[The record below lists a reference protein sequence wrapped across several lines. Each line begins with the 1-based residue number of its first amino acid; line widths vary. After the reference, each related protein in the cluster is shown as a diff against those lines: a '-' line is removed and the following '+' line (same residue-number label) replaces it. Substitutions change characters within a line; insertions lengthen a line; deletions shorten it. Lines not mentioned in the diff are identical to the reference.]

1 MSFCKAESNFADD
14 TFSATGVDAV
24 VAEVGETTSLPPDA
38 TEEEEEEA
46 VEGVAPLANCP
57 ERKTWAALASFDLIS
72 CADAGVCAP
81 LDEAAD
87 VDVADVEVAVSELPA
102 TGAAAAVPYVIWIL
116 AAKLPLHGGV
126 PEAFTPR

>member
-24 VAEVGETTSLPPDA
+24 VAEVGETTSLPADA
-38 TEEEEEEA
+38 TEEEEA
-46 VEGVAPLANCP
+46 VEGVAPLPNCP
-57 ERKTWAALASFDLIS
+57 ERKTRAALASFDLMS
-72 CADAGVCAP
+72 CVDAGVCAP
-81 LDEAAD
+81 LDEAVD

-102 TGAAAAVPYVIWIL
+102 TDAAAAVPDAIWIL
-116 AAKLPLHGGV
+116 TAKLPLHGGV